1 MRRAV
6 VAALVAGL
14 LFLPGCAAKRRE
26 RKERE
31 AQFLTSSSLYQAARA
46 EFERRNLRKARTI
59 LEKIQ
64 FTGDDRQT
72 LEPLVRLLLADATFY
87 LGDDLSLIEA
97 RSKYLD
103 FVTLYGDHP
112 LAPYAQFQAGVC
124 SLRQAA
130 NPSRDQ
136 SDTTIAIADL
146 RDVVRRFPESSFAP
160 AAKEA
165 LVRAETN
172 LAEHEFLVGRFYL
185 QKRKYRA
192 AGERFRGLMETYPH
206 YEHREKLYFHM
217 GKALLLGES
226 VSEGKSWLDRLLAD
240 YPQSEFAKE
249 AKSLLAENGA
259 PAKSEERAKR

>member
-1 MRRAV
+1 MRRA
-6 VAALVAGL
+6 AALALASGL
-14 LFLPGCAAKRRE
+14 VLAPACASKREAK
-26 RKERE
+26 KERE
-31 AQFLTSSSLYQAARA
+31 AQFLTASSLYQAARA
-46 EFERRNLRKARTI
+46 EFEKRNLRKARTL

-64 FTGDDRQT
+64 FSGDDRQT

-112 LAPYAQFQAGVC
+112 LAPYAQFQSGIC

-136 SDTTIAIADL
+136 SETAVAITDL
-146 RDVVRRFPESSFAP
+146 RDVVRRYPDSPFAG

-165 LVRAETN
+165 LARAETN

-192 AGERFRGLMETYPH
+192 ATARFRGLMESYPR

-240 YPQSEFAKE
+240 YPQGEYAKRAKE
-249 AKSLLAENGA
+249 LLAEEVTASASNGE
-259 PAKSEERAKR
+259 PKR

>member
-1 MRRAV
+1 M
-6 VAALVAGL
+6 
-14 LFLPGCAAKRRE
+14 
-26 RKERE
+26 
-31 AQFLTSSSLYQAARA
+31 
-46 EFERRNLRKARTI
+46 
-59 LEKIQ
+59 
-64 FTGDDRQT
+64 
-72 LEPLVRLLLADATFY
+72 LADATFY

-112 LAPYAQFQAGVC
+112 LAPYAQFQAGVS

-136 SDTTIAIADL
+136 SETAVAITDL
-146 RDVVRRFPESSFAP
+146 KDVVRRFPESPFAA

-192 AGERFRGLMETYPH
+192 ATARFRALMETYPH
-206 YEHREKLYFHM
+206 YEYREKLYFHL
-217 GKALLLGES
+217 GKSLLLGES

-240 YPQSEFAKE
+240 YPQSEYAKE
-249 AKSLLAENGA
+249 AKALLAEETPVSASNG
-259 PAKSEERAKR
+259 ETKR

>member
-1 MRRAV
+1 MRRLAV
-6 VAALVAGL
+6 LVVVVGL
-14 LFLPGCAAKRRE
+14 LALPACASKRKAK
-26 RKERE
+26 KEQE
-31 AQFLTSSSLYQAARA
+31 AQFLTASSLYQAAKA
-46 EFERRNLRKARTI
+46 EFEKRNLRKARTL

-64 FTGDDRQT
+64 FSGDDRQT

-124 SLRQAA
+124 SLKQAA
-130 NPSRDQ
+130 NPARDQ
-136 SDTTIAIADL
+136 SETAVAITDL
-146 RDVVRRFPESSFAP
+146 RDVVRRYPESPFA
-160 AAKEA
+160 AASKEA

-192 AGERFRGLMETYPH
+192 ATARFRGLMDTYPH
-206 YEHREKLYFHM
+206 YEHREKLYFHL

-226 VSEGKSWLDRLLAD
+226 VSEGKSCLDRLLAD
-240 YPQSEFAKE
+240 YPESRYAKE
-249 AKSLLAENGA
+249 AKALLAEETSASASNGE
-259 PAKSEERAKR
+259 KKR

>member
-1 MRRAV
+1 MRR
-6 VAALVAGL
+6 VAALAVAAAL
-14 LFLPGCAAKRRE
+14 LLLPGCAAKRRE
-26 RKERE
+26 RKEKE
-31 AQFLTSSSLYQAARA
+31 AQFLTASSLYQSARV
-46 EFERRNLRKARTI
+46 EFEKRNLRKARTL

-64 FTGDDRQT
+64 FTGEDRQT
-72 LEPLVRLLLADATFY
+72 LEPLVRLLLADSTFY

-103 FVTLYGDHP
+103 FVTLYGDHA
-112 LAPYAQFQAGVC
+112 LAPYAQYQAGIC

-136 SDTTIAIADL
+136 SDTAVAIADL
-146 RDVVRRFPESSFAP
+146 RDVLRRFPESPFVP
-160 AAKEA
+160 AARES
-165 LVRAETN
+165 LTRAETN

-192 AGERFRGLMETYPH
+192 AGERFRGLMEAYPH
-206 YEHREKLYFHM
+206 YEYREKLYFHM

-240 YPQSEFAKE
+240 YPKSEYAKE
-249 AKSLLAENGA
+249 AKALLAEND
-259 PAKSEERAKR
+259 PAAANGRKGKR

>member
-6 VAALVAGL
+6 VLLVAAALLV
-14 LFLPGCAAKRRE
+14 LPGCAAKRRE
-26 RKERE
+26 RKEKE
-31 AQFLTSSSLYQAARA
+31 AQFLTASALYRSARV
-46 EFERRNLRKARTI
+46 EFEKRNLRKARTL
-59 LEKIQ
+59 LEKVQ
-64 FTGDDRQT
+64 FAGDDRQT
-72 LEPLVRLLLADATFY
+72 LEPLVRLLLADSTFY

-112 LAPYAQFQAGVC
+112 LAPYAQYQAGVC

-136 SDTTIAIADL
+136 SDTAVAIADL
-146 RDVVRRFPESSFAP
+146 RDVSRRFPESSFVP
-160 AAKEA
+160 AAREA

-240 YPQSEFAKE
+240 YPQSEYAKE

-259 PAKSEERAKR
+259 PASADARSKR

>member
-6 VAALVAGL
+6 VLPLAALL
-14 LFLPGCAAKRRE
+14 LVLPSCASKRNE
-26 RKERE
+26 RKQRE
-31 AQFLTSSSLYQAARA
+31 AGFLTASSLYQSARV
-46 EFERRNLRKARTI
+46 EFERRNLRKARTL

-64 FTGDDRQT
+64 FSGEDRQT
-72 LEPLVRLLLADATFY
+72 LEPLVRLLLADSTFY

-103 FVTLYGDHP
+103 FVTLYGDHA

-136 SDTTIAIADL
+136 SETAVAIADL
-146 RDVVRRFPESSFAP
+146 RDVIRRFPESPFAL
-160 AAKEA
+160 AAKDA

-192 AGERFRGLMETYPH
+192 ATARFRGLMETYPH

-240 YPQSEFAKE
+240 YPRSEYAKE
-249 AKSLLAENGA
+249 AKSLLAEGA
-259 PAKSEERAKR
+259 PTASANGESKR